1 MSNVNNPAVNDW
13 DKQLLLAL
21 NGQWSERWDTVWLW
35 ITGQQHWWWFY
46 LLLVIWLFYRL
57 PWRKA
62 LVLVVLTIVLIG
74 FNDQFINLVKHWTGR
89 LRPCNEPELRPLLHV
104 LKCTTQKSFF
114 SGHAANS
121 FLLASLMQAAVGDK
135 WGRWPSLVLFAWATA
150 SAYSRI
156 YVGVHYPSDV
166 LTGAL
171 EGILVG
177 MVAGYLFRKKFSG

>member
-21 NGQWSERWDTVWLW
+21 NGQWSEPWDAVWLW
-35 ITGQQHWWWFY
+35 ITNQHHWWWFY

-62 LVLVVLTIVLIG
+62 LVLILLALVLLG
-74 FNDQFINLVKHWTGR
+74 LNDQFINLVKHLTGR
-89 LRPCNEPELRPLLHV
+89 FRPCNELELRPLLHI

-121 FLLASLMQAAVGDK
+121 FLLASLIRVAVGAK
-135 WGRWPSLVLFAWATA
+135 LGRLVSLVLFAWATA
-150 SAYSRI
+150 MAYSRI

-166 LTGAL
+166 LVGAL
-171 EGILVG
+171 EGILLG
-177 MVAGYLFRKKFSG
+177 TVAGYLFRKKFSG

>member
-1 MSNVNNPAVNDW
+1 M
-13 DKQLLLAL
+13 
-21 NGQWSERWDTVWLW
+21 
-35 ITGQQHWWWFY
+35 
-46 LLLVIWLFYRL
+46 LLVIWLFYRL

-62 LVLVVLTIVLIG
+62 LVLILLALVLLG
-74 FNDQFINLVKHWTGR
+74 LNDQFINLVKHWTGR
-89 LRPCNEPELRPLLHV
+89 LRPCNEPELRPLLHM

-135 WGRWPSLVLFAWATA
+135 WGRWPSLVLFVWATA
-150 SAYSRI
+150 LAYSRI

-177 MVAGYLFRKKFSG
+177 TVAGYLFRKKFSG